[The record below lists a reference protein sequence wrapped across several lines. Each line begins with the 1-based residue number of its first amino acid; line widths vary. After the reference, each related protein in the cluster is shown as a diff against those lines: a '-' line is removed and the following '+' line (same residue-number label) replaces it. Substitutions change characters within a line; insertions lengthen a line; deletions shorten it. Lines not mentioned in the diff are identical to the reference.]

1 MRAIEYQPGGVA
13 VAVTIAPMV
22 LGLYFG
28 KPIFFG
34 LSLLIGLAC
43 AVLVWRF
50 QVRPSFDALEKAL
63 P

>member
-28 KPIFFG
+28 KPIF
-34 LSLLIGLAC
+34 LWPESSSSAWL
-43 AVLVWRF
+43 VLYWSGASR
-50 QVRPSFDALEKAL
+50 
-63 P
+63 